1 MCKNNVYLVF
11 CVFIEIK
18 IKRLILLK
26 DLDILLMYVIICNL
40 IRNLIKLKYGW
51 GNSLSESDINIVD
64 DIERICIG
72 RNWICYE
79 NVLNMEIFEF
89 NELVLDLI
97 WVIF

>member
-1 MCKNNVYLVF
+1 MILICVKIMYIWF
-11 CVFIEIK
+11 FFVFIEIK
-18 IKRLILLK
+18 IEKLILLK

-72 RNWICYE
+72 RN
-79 NVLNMEIFEF
+79 
-89 NELVLDLI
+89 
-97 WVIF
+97 

>member
-1 MCKNNVYLVF
+1 MYIWF
-11 CVFIEIK
+11 FFVFIEIK
-18 IKRLILLK
+18 IEKLILLK

-89 NELVLDLI
+89 NKLVLDLI